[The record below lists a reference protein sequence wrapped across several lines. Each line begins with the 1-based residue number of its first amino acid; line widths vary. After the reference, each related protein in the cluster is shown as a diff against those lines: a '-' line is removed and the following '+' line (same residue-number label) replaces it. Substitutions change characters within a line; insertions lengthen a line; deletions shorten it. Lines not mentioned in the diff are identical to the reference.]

1 MKRATKFVLVFG
13 ALVFMAAPAMADD
26 LYPAP
31 YRGAPLS
38 YTAEWDT
45 FTLGDF
51 SAGISPDSESSTD
64 DDDPNTYLHNA
75 FSTHLDFDAA
85 DGWQLTPAQGGGIYN
100 PARNATFVANVV
112 NWIDWE
118 PHKLLRIQVA
128 YSGGPAPIIVG
139 MDGVFPVTGGL
150 DSPGTL
156 LGGLS
161 MPSTY
166 YYEDWI
172 IVPNPDWEQILF
184 DLPQGTIVEQLV
196 IDTVSLPEPASLS
209 LLALGGLALLRRRR

>member
-1 MKRATKFVLVFG
+1 MVFG
-13 ALVFMAAPAMADD
+13 ILAFMAAPAMADD
-26 LYPAP
+26 LFPP
-31 YRGAPLS
+31 EYRGAPLS
-38 YTAEWDT
+38 YTAEWDA
-45 FTLGDF
+45 FTIGDF
-51 SAGISPDSESSTD
+51 SVGINADAESSTD
-64 DDDPNTYLHNA
+64 DVGNPATYLHNG

-85 DGWQLTPAQGGGIYN
+85 DGWALTPAQGGGITN

-112 NWIDWE
+112 NWIDLE
-118 PHKLLRIQVA
+118 PEKLLRIQVT

-139 MDGVFPVTGGL
+139 MDGVFPVTGGV

-161 MPSTY
+161 IPSTY

-172 IVPNPDWEQILF
+172 ITPNPDWEQIAF
-184 DLPQGTIVEQLV
+184 DLPMGTIVEHLV
-196 IDTVSLPEPASLS
+196 IDTVSPEPASLS